1 MKGLRTPRKKTSMYQ
16 MSALLAVA
24 VLTLAACRV
33 RSAHRAELHDLHDL
47 DELKA
52 AVNRDTS
59 SPRIVLLLSP
69 T

>member
-1 MKGLRTPRKKTSMYQ
+1 MKDLRTLRKKTLMYQ
-16 MSALLAVA
+16 ISALLAVA

-33 RSAHRAELHDLHDL
+33 RSAHTAALHDLHDL

-52 AVNRDTS
+52 AVNRDTT